1 MCGRFALGISADEL
15 EDALAA
21 QYFGHRGDQQHH
33 PPQDELPGAGGSR
46 SNPSLRGAV
55 QQGDNSDGAEQ
66 DTSGATRASVE
77 EGPAKVRW
85 ATPEAKRS
93 YRPRFNVAPQ
103 SRSVVLIK
111 RNDDE
116 AGLCE
121 LDLLKWGLI
130 PSWYTAPPSTPP
142 STINAQ
148 CESVFEGRPT
158 WRGPRENKRCV
169 VVVQGFYEW
178 LQKGKGKVPHF
189 VKRADGKLM
198 ALAGLYDHCD
208 YKGHHEPVSSYTIIT
223 TPASSR
229 LSFLH
234 NRMPAIL
241 DSPEELQLWLSG
253 AGFTDKVK
261 ALIRPFEGEL
271 EVYPVPAGVGKVGN
285 DSKDFI
291 EPVAQKKGS
300 LDSMFAKQKAT
311 ASSPSSQPPSST
323 VGSGFGSPSL
333 SKPRFKKGD
342 SSPAEEEDKEA
353 MNPDEDKPEK
363 LEAIAEAVNGKGNGK
378 GEGEGVKREVEVL
391 DLSDD
396 DDADQEEEDEKP
408 PKKKRKTSARV
419 KEEKEGGKASGK
431 RKGEGKGQKT
441 EKEKEKEKKT
451 TDGKG
456 NGQIEDFF
464 QRA

>member
-21 QYFGHRGDQQHH
+21 QYFGHRGGQQHH
-33 PPQDELPGAGGSR
+33 PPQDGLPGAGGS
-46 SNPSLRGAV
+46 SSSPSLRGAV
-55 QQGDNSDGAEQ
+55 QQGSNSYEAEQ

-77 EGPAKVRW
+77 EGSAKVRW
-85 ATPEAKRS
+85 ATSEAKGS

-111 RNDDE
+111 RNDAE

-169 VVVQGFYEW
+169 VVAQGFYEW

-234 NRMPAIL
+234 SRMPAIL

-311 ASSPSSQPPSST
+311 ASSPSSQPPASNA
-323 VGSGFGSPSL
+323 GSGSPSC
-333 SKPRFKKGD
+333 SKPRFKRGD

-363 LEAIAEAVNGKGNGK
+363 LEAIAEAVNGKGKGK
-378 GEGEGVKREVEVL
+378 GEGVKRAVEVL

-396 DDADQEEEDEKP
+396 DDVGQEEEDEKP
-408 PKKKRKTSARV
+408 PKKKGKTSARV
-419 KEEKEGGKASGK
+419 KEEKGEGGKASGK
-431 RKGEGKGQKT
+431 RKGKGQKT
-441 EKEKEKEKKT
+441 EKEKEKKT

-464 QRA
+464 HRA